1 MFWTRTA
8 WDSEAAMKAY
18 MLSGVHRQVMR
29 KLLEWCDEAAVA
41 HWMQDSAE
49 EPTWQEAH
57 AQLLKIGR
65 MSKVN
70 RPSKAQSE
78 FQIPA
83 PQVSP
88 GGEARF

>member
-1 MFWTRTA
+1 MFWTRTT

-18 MLSGVHRQVMR
+18 MLGGVHRQVMR

-41 HWMQDSAE
+41 HWTQDSAE

-65 MSKVN
+65 LSKVN

-88 GGEARF
+88 SGEARF